1 MARSQ
6 SVSGTFTGTGQSD
19 TCYGNK
25 IVIKM
30 DFAGTASVDLEA
42 SLAGAWIKIETGIT
56 ADYFKV
62 FEAPVMQELRLN
74 CTSFTNNVV
83 YEMQASVG
91 GSSIY
96 GG

>member
-42 SLAGAWIKIETGIT
+42 ALGSSWIKVETGIT

-74 CTSFTNNVV
+74 CTAFTNNVV
-83 YEMQASVG
+83 YEMQASVSGSTEFG
-91 GSSIY
+91 G
-96 GG
+96 